1 MAEYK
6 QFYMRV
12 GFMSHLTAGD
22 ETFTHIDLKVAC
34 WLYDEKGFT
43 LYEVKEAGFR
53 DFTLKQIAMAI
64 KHGRWD
70 QGRVL
75 YHNRPGVSWHP
86 DNMVLTG
93 FRVGEARFTE
103 DEAAGEEW

>member
-1 MAEYK
+1 
-6 QFYMRV
+6 MRR
-12 GFMSHLTAGD
+12 SLTSILRLFAGC
-22 ETFTHIDLKVAC
+22 TTRKDL
-34 WLYDEKGFT
+34 

-75 YHNRPGVSWHP
+75 YHNRPAVSWHP